1 MTSKLISAAVLAAA
15 ALTSFA
21 ASADSFNPYL
31 WDQMKAPSTRT
42 RAEVKAE
49 LTQTRQAATPV
60 AATSAYY
67 GALAQTTLNA
77 PVAGK
82 AADAPQAAAQ
92 LRTTSQQ

>member
-21 ASADSFNPYL
+21 ASAESFNPYL

-49 LTQTRQAATPV
+49 LPPTRQAAT
-60 AATSAYY
+60 SAYN

-77 PVAGK
+77 PVADK
-82 AADAPQAAAQ
+82 AADAPQAAAH
-92 LRTTSQQ
+92 LRNTSQQ

>member
-15 ALTSFA
+15 TLTSFA

-49 LTQTRQAATPV
+49 LQQSRQAATPV
-60 AATSAYY
+60 VATSAFN
-67 GALAQTTLNA
+67 GALVQTTLNA
-77 PVAGK
+77 PVADK
-82 AADAPQAAAQ
+82 AAHAPQAAAH
-92 LRTTSQQ
+92 LRKTSQQ